1 MVIEEKEKRHLG
13 VRTGEGEKT
22 VRRVRT
28 GEVGKQN
35 Y

>member
-22 VRRVRT
+22 SSKESKNWRSR
-28 GEVGKQN
+28 
-35 Y
+35 